1 MGNPHAILQVDNVQV
16 APVTA
21 LGAQLE
27 CHERFPNGVN
37 TGFMQVVDRQQ
48 INLRVFERGV
58 GETQA
63 CGSGA
68 CAAAVAAMRQE
79 LVDSQVT
86 IHLTGGDL
94 TIEWQG
100 EGESLIMTGPAVT
113 VFHGR
118 IRI

>member
-1 MGNPHAILQVDNVQV
+1 M
-16 APVTA
+16 
-21 LGAQLE
+21 
-27 CHERFPNGVN
+27 
-37 TGFMQVVDRQQ
+37 VDRKQL
-48 INLRVFERGV
+48 NLRVFERGA

-68 CAAAVAAMRQE
+68 CAAAVAAMRRE

-86 IHLTGGDL
+86 VHLTGGDL

-100 EGESLIMTGPAVT
+100 EGEPLIMTGPAVT